1 MRVRSVAWYY
11 VLTVLLV
18 GLAVAI
24 CLDIF
29 ESDTVGELMPFIVS
43 IVSLIIAVLAF
54 DISMKTYSS
63 IDAVNSISKMDG
75 NIMENED
82 YRTNI
87 IAILKQCTSSDKKTT
102 RDEIMKK
109 LNSFF
114 SNDVVVSGAK
124 LADSI
129 QKLIDYI
136 VILPYFVNSSNA
148 DYAKESKAKV
158 ETLIA
163 VIEKEVKLYDKMSEG
178 SSVLLEENLKLI
190 KAVFVVQLKRTE
202 SVLHSEV
209 NLMEVR
215 GTMLK
220 NPVSKTLFYD
230 YSGLFYLVKALDHLA
245 SILGSKDHRVLY
257 CIDNIRKIRVKVSDA
272 SKDIVMSY
280 LSHAENEFNQALE
293 VIDGDLMWSSMIYF
307 NMARV
312 KFFKSLFAAKEE
324 TSDWLS
330 FMNRAISYRN
340 RFNLFLSDVF
350 VDKTDAYLV
359 RAFADEER
367 YARMQKIVFEMA
379 LEDDVTDLNG
389 NVLVNKSDYSDV
401 MNVAVVK
408 EFSDRR
414 SDDFCLLQPSYNEI
428 VKYSQKS

>member
-1 MRVRSVAWYY
+1 M
-11 VLTVLLV
+11 
-18 GLAVAI
+18 GLAVVI

-29 ESDTVGELMPFIVS
+29 ESDSVGELMPFIVS

-87 IAILKQCTSSDKKTT
+87 IAILKQCTSSDKKDT

-136 VILPYFVNSSNA
+136 VILPYFVNSSSS
-148 DYAKESKAKV
+148 DYANESKVKV
-158 ETLIA
+158 ENLIS

-190 KAVFVVQLKRTE
+190 KAVFAVQLKRTE
-202 SVLHSEV
+202 SVLHSDV

-230 YSGLFYLVKALDHLA
+230 YSGLFYLVKALDHMA
-245 SILGSKDHRVLY
+245 SILKSKDHRVLY
-257 CIDNIRKIRVKVSDA
+257 SIDNIRKIRGMVPDA

-280 LSHAENEFNQALE
+280 LSHAEDEFNQALE

-307 NMARV
+307 NLARV
-312 KFFKSLFAAKEE
+312 KFFKSLFASEGE
-324 TSDWLS
+324 SSDWLS
-330 FMNRAISYRN
+330 FMNKAVSYRS

-350 VDKTDAYLV
+350 VGRTDAYLV

-379 LEDDVTDLNG
+379 LKDDITDVNG
-389 NVLVNKSDYSDV
+389 AVLVDKKDYSNV

-408 EFSDRR
+408 EFTDFR
-414 SDDFCLLQPSYNEI
+414 SDDFCLLLSPYNEI
-428 VKYSQKS
+428 AKHSGS

>member
-1 MRVRSVAWYY
+1 M
-11 VLTVLLV
+11 
-18 GLAVAI
+18 GLAVVI

-29 ESDTVGELMPFIVS
+29 ESDSVGELMPFIVS

-87 IAILKQCTSSDKKTT
+87 IAILKQCTSSDKKDT

-136 VILPYFVNSSNA
+136 VILPYFVNSSSS
-148 DYAKESKAKV
+148 DYANESKVKV
-158 ETLIA
+158 ENLIS

-190 KAVFVVQLKRTE
+190 KAVFAVQLKRTE
-202 SVLHSEV
+202 SVLHSDV

-230 YSGLFYLVKALDHLA
+230 YSGLFYLVKALDHMA
-245 SILGSKDHRVLY
+245 SILKSKDHRVLY
-257 CIDNIRKIRVKVSDA
+257 SIDNIRKIRGLVPDA

-280 LSHAENEFNQALE
+280 LSHAEDEFNQALE

-307 NMARV
+307 NLARV
-312 KFFKSLFAAKEE
+312 KFFKSLFASEGE
-324 TSDWLS
+324 SSDWLS
-330 FMNRAISYRN
+330 FMNKAVSYRS

-350 VDKTDAYLV
+350 VGRTDAYLV

-379 LEDDVTDLNG
+379 LKDDITDVNG
-389 NVLVNKSDYSDV
+389 AVLVDKKDYSNV

-408 EFSDRR
+408 EFTDFR
-414 SDDFCLLQPSYNEI
+414 SDDFCLLLSPYNEI
-428 VKYSQKS
+428 AKHSGS